1 MTNYE
6 AIYEAAYDAEY
17 ILEEIREPHEDAYKA
32 GLAAV
37 VAAAKAEAL
46 EEAATV
52 AAIRPEDRL
61 VNEPGYYVAGRD
73 EGGGIRL
80 SGGRG
85 LLVATPTDTRADVQG
100 WFDNNGGLKWAAMYR
115 AALDL
120 MDSEATK

>member
-1 MTNYE
+1 MIDYE
-6 AIYEAAYDAEY
+6 TIYDDAIQKAYDGGDWGDLPEVA
-17 ILEEIREPHEDAYKA
+17 KSV